1 MNEPVEGIV
10 ANDIENDE
18 LSDILAQQPT
28 LTNFVNQAG
37 LGEVARMVEGESF
50 VVCDLDLHGVQGC
63 ADMREAVQNQQVMAE
78 CVAIGLAILAAVI
91 VGTIAVGFI
100 NIVTKLAAPIG
111 KHRVYALFPLR
122 RRSKR
127 ANKEHPA

>member
-1 MNEPVEGIV
+1 MNTQTTGII
-10 ANDIENDE
+10 ADDIENAD

-37 LGEVARMVEGESF
+37 LGEIARMVEGENY

-63 ADMREAVQNQQVMAE
+63 ADMREMVQNQQVMAE
-78 CVAIGLAILAAVI
+78 CVAIGLAILVAVV
-91 VGTIAVGFI
+91 VGSIAVGFV

-111 KHRVYALFPLR
+111 KNRVYALFPLGR
-122 RRSKR
+122 RNKHT
-127 ANKEHPA
+127 NKEHPA

>member
-1 MNEPVEGIV
+1 
-10 ANDIENDE
+10 
-18 LSDILAQQPT
+18 
-28 LTNFVNQAG
+28 
-37 LGEVARMVEGESF
+37 
-50 VVCDLDLHGVQGC
+50 
-63 ADMREAVQNQQVMAE
+63 MREAVQNQQVMAE

-111 KHRVYALFPLR
+111 KHRAYALFPLR